1 MFTTLFHIVRLKK
14 NFIMIWISPENR
26 IYSFLK
32 EQPAPV
38 SRTAI
43 SKALL
48 IDTGLLS
55 RYMQRLET
63 KGLIE
68 KTTKQKCGYTKTMV
82 FHFKSN

>member
-1 MFTTLFHIVRLKK
+1 
-14 NFIMIWISPENR
+14 MIWTSPENK
-26 IYSFLK
+26 IHSFLK
-32 EQPAPV
+32 EQPSPV

-55 RYMQRLET
+55 RYMHRLET

-68 KTTKQKCGYTKTMV
+68 RTTKEKCGYTKTMV